1 MFIPRNRCLGE
12 CSILAVCADAWWF
25 FLALLLLKLP
35 LRSWRSLLGT
45 VNHALSISTDKVAT
59 VSSTT
64 TVDRPTSPSLHGGSK
79 GAPTVFISLP
89 LAFLFLSF
97 VLSFFF
103 QPFVLIET
111 MHCFHNYSA
120 ARVDDCSGGSPSL
133 SFSVFDFVFSA
144 AKSQKPFFPPVLV
157 FVFFCVSTL
166 FWMWNCKWECNDL
179 RLPSWIINGDL
190 KKIMKKDESKFRSEE
205 TSK

>member
-133 SFSVFDFVFSA
+133 SLSPSLTLYFQPPNRRSLFSLPFWSLFFFV
-144 AKSQKPFFPPVLV
+144 SQLYFGCEIVNENVMTWDSL
-157 FVFFCVSTL
+157 L
-166 FWMWNCKWECNDL
+166 E
-179 RLPSWIINGDL
+179 
-190 KKIMKKDESKFRSEE
+190 
-205 TSK
+205 